1 MCDNL
6 ASDGAARLRDTFHRT
21 MGKEQHAM
29 GKQTFLSFEYSEVLD
44 PKTRELCA
52 LAAGAA
58 GGCGH

>member
-1 MCDNL
+1 
-6 ASDGAARLRDTFHRT
+6 